1 MTKQFSVSQLKDEV
15 SIYDEFVDIP
25 VTVQGKEYI
34 VKMFPYF
41 KPEGIRDL
49 VNEMIDFFKASETE
63 KLIIPQIEEDD
74 LVGYFIVKHFTDMK
88 FTKSKKAKVI
98 YNEFKLVLNSQLF
111 KVLMETYPQ
120 ESIKSVYD
128 RIFSV
133 IENNEQLKNKFK
145 ETQDV
150 IKDLP
155 LENREIF
162 EKLNLNNN
170 VVQ

>member
-170 VVQ
+170 VVE

>member
-63 KLIIPQIEEDD
+63 KLMIPQIEEDD

-150 IKDLP
+150 IKGLP

-170 VVQ
+170 VVE

>member
-145 ETQDV
+145 ETQGV

>member
-1 MTKQFSVSQLKDEV
+1 MAKQFSVSQLKDEV

>member
-63 KLIIPQIEEDD
+63 KLMIPQIEEDD